1 MVLAWH
7 NFKDL
12 HRRTPSDKVLRNK
25 AFNIAKNQSC
35 DGYQRGITRMI
46 FNFFFFHK
54 RPFGGAVT
62 HAGSKTLAMWD
73 KS

>member
-12 HRRTPSDKVLRNK
+12 HRRTPSDKVLCNK
-25 AFNIAKNQSC
+25 AFNIAKNQSY

-46 FNFFFFHK
+46 FNLIFK
-54 RPFGGAVT
+54 RSFGGAVT
-62 HAGSKTLAMWD
+62 HAGSKTLATWD

>member
-1 MVLAWH
+1 MLLAWH

-12 HRRTPSDKVLRNK
+12 HRRTNSDKALRNK
-25 AFNIAKNQSC
+25 ALNIAKNQSY

-46 FNFFFFHK
+46 YNFFLFDI
-54 RPFGGAVT
+54 RSFGGAVT
-62 HAGSKTLAMWD
+62 HAGSKTLSTWD